1 MDAKR
6 LLVRKWILKARRG
19 LLSAKKLARGKDPYF
34 DTAIDHCQ
42 QMAEKVIKGWLVY
55 HDISFGK
62 THDLRLLITL
72 ASELEPKFKPW
83 MDDITKISPYATAYR
98 YPGEVLDPTE
108 GEFTQAMK
116 IASALYEFVCSL
128 LPKEVS
134 AIQSNNVV

>member
-1 MDAKR
+1 
-6 LLVRKWILKARRG
+6 
-19 LLSAKKLARGKDPYF
+19 
-34 DTAIDHCQ
+34 
-42 QMAEKVIKGWLVY
+42 
-55 HDISFGK
+55 
-62 THDLRLLITL
+62 
-72 ASELEPKFKPW
+72 